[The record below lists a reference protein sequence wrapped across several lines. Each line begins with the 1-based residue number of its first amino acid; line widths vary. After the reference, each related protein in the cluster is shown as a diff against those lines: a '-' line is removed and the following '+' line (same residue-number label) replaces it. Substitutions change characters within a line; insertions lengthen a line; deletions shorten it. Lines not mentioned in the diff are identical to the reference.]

1 MISGS
6 RVFNAAKNERVDTK
20 NEERGLT
27 LNWNYELGD
36 DWQNFWATFLK
47 HIESALNREE
57 TVRLLFF
64 ANALKENGQV
74 VMVVQLH
81 NVNFPEDPVLWTVLN
96 SDRQVTTIV
105 ETSEFAAWNR
115 SRLDGA
121 CFGLLCCW
129 SRLRGQR
136 RCAFAAS
143 SFTLQEGSYQKIDY
157 QTKETYCGRRRDFI
171 RPNRFL
177 GLVAG
182 LTY

>member
-1 MISGS
+1 MQL
-6 RVFNAAKNERVDTK
+6 KMKELTQK